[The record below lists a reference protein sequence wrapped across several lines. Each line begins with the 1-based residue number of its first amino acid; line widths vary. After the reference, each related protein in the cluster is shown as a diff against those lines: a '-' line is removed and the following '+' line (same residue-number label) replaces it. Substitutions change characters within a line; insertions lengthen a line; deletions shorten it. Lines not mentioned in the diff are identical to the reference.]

1 MTQIQQL
8 GFFANNLTV
17 NAASNSASFSGSINA
32 TAYTVGTTF
41 IANTTQLTITTP
53 FSANGGVGTSGQVL
67 TSGGTGANAYWSTVS
82 AGGGGGFSNGQSISV
97 SNLAI
102 TGSLTANGSTGTSGQ
117 ILASNGA
124 NAYWASVPN
133 FNYNFAYSAQFNGS
147 STFLTTPT
155 SAAFN
160 LNGVD
165 WTIECWFYAT
175 ATPPAT
181 STNLI
186 QSQQGTNNWIPY
198 VAVGLNTNLTF
209 TVNINAVVYTSTQA
223 FTLNSWN
230 HVALVRSSGV
240 VKLYL
245 NGVATSISVTAD
257 IASTNLSWWFGK
269 VDNAPGGG
277 GYLYY
282 YTGYLSN
289 VRIVKG
295 VAVYTGAFTVPTN
308 PLTTSQAAGT
318 NIAAVSSS
326 QVSLLTCNALTL
338 TDSSPNAF
346 IITNTGGVIS
356 STTTVPTFTAYNNA
370 TARTQTQTVLTSGS
384 GTYYPPFGV
393 AWLKVRMVG
402 GGGGGGGSG
411 STSGGSPGTV
421 ASGGTNTVFGSSLLT
436 AGGGGGGGNYT
447 ASTIG
452 GYGGAGGT
460 GTVGSGATGFA
471 IVGGGGGTAG
481 NSTSSNGLG
490 GCLGGSS
497 AFGGV
502 GIPGAAALGTTA
514 GGAAATNSGSGGS
527 GGGTPGGGAFPG
539 TGGGSGAYVEAYI
552 SSPAASYTYTV
563 GAGGGGG
570 TAGTSGYAGG
580 GGGSGIIII
589 EENYPVTGQIPTNAA
604 GTTQQFTAN
613 GTGSSFTLSSSINTS
628 DAIVSHN
635 GLTLPP
641 TVDYTISGTTLNL
654 NFIPANTD
662 LIEVRTMSSSMS
674 NVQSLGTRNKIING
688 AMAVDQRNSGASQT
702 ITAAAALAYTIDRWY
717 AYCTGANVTGQR
729 VAGSTATSQYN
740 YQFTGAASV
749 TGIGFG
755 QRIEALN
762 CYDLAGKTVTLSAVL
777 SNSLLTTVTWT
788 AYYAT
793 SADTFG
799 TLASPTRT
807 QIATGTFTVTSTL
820 TKYSTNIVIP
830 SAATTGIEVVFSVGA
845 QTSGTWTIGTAQL
858 ESGSVVT
865 PFEFRQYGTE
875 FSLCQRYYQYQLT
888 DARTYGNAGGY
899 YVESYIVPAMRA
911 TPTVTTITNGGSSNI
926 SGTPTVAAL
935 DASVN
940 LRLTY
945 LASGTGDTY
954 YGRSVGL
961 SAEI

>member
-186 QSQQGTNNWIPY
+186 QSQQGTNNWVPY

-346 IITNTGGVIS
+346 IITNNGGVVA

-393 AWLKVRMVG
+393 AWLRVRMVG
-402 GGGGGGGSG
+402 GGAGGGGAGYAGNFGSAGTSGANTTFGTSLLVAGGGVANTNSPPTIGGAGGTSSIGSGATGIALSGGQGVSSSTTATQYNNLTGGVGGTSAFGGAGTVIPAAAGLAAATNTGSGGGGGSNDTLG
-411 STSGGSPGTV
+411 QGTQ
-421 ASGGTNTVFGSSLLT
+421 A
-436 AGGGGGGGNYT
+436 YP
-447 ASTIG
+447 
-452 GYGGAGGT
+452 
-460 GTVGSGATGFA
+460 GSG
-471 IVGGGGGTAG
+471 
-481 NSTSSNGLG
+481 
-490 GCLGGSS
+490 
-497 AFGGV
+497 
-502 GIPGAAALGTTA
+502 
-514 GGAAATNSGSGGS
+514 GGS
-527 GGGTPGGGAFPG
+527 GG
-539 TGGGSGAYVEAYI
+539 YVEAYI
-552 SSPAASYTYTV
+552 ANPAASYAYTV
-563 GAGGGGG
+563 GTGGGGG
-570 TAGTSGYAGG
+570 ASSYGKAGG